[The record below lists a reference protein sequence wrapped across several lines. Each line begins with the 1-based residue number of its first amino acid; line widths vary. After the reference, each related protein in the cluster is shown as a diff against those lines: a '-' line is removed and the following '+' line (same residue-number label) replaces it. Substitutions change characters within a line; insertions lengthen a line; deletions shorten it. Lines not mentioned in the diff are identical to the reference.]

1 MRYCPPKR
9 DVSTLEKGDFTTLCL
24 HAYKVTFTTLRLHAT
39 MLYLLKSYTC
49 QNLILVKILYC
60 DKMHSNIL
68 LSTIRRI
75 SS

>member
-9 DVSTLEKGDFTTLCL
+9 DVSTLEKGD
-24 HAYKVTFTTLRLHAT
+24 FTTLRLHAT